1 MKIKMN
7 LETIFYN
14 RERLAIILRH
24 PYEPKNQEF
33 VSDKFDYLQ
42 LGVMNLEEGRILKP
56 HMHKSRNEYVPIT
69 QEALIIQRGRM
80 RVDFY
85 YNRRKVKETILNSGD
100 IIVLLSGGH
109 GFEMLKPT
117 KLVEIKQG
125 QYIDQNM
132 DKEYL

>member
-1 MKIKMN
+1 MN

-33 VSDKFDYLQ
+33 VSNYKDYLQ

-56 HMHKSRNEYVPIT
+56 HIHKSRNEQVPIT